1 MAAGD
6 FVHAAAGRSCSG
18 WRVSIAALAIALIGA
33 ASTAAGWHEEHAGE
47 EHAGAQDCAACHFGC
62 QPAADLAGS
71 ISVGPVSRP
80 AAFAPELRAGWSAP
94 GRFSRLPARAPPV

>member
-6 FVHAAAGRSCSG
+6 FVHAAAGRSRSG

-33 ASTAAGWHEEHAGE
+33 ASTAAGWHE